1 VTPSGPAPRVPS
13 GPARRVP
20 SAAVVRRHRRRV
32 LRARGRSMVQA
43 ALGATWDV
51 LVGAAVLGGLG
62 VQAGRRLVGGLPA
75 ERELAPAATAGWLLV
90 AAAVALLGAALRGL
104 AAAGPL
110 SAQPAALTWILSG
123 PVDRAG
129 LLLPRFWL
137 TGAGSLAAGAAVG
150 ALVPLPAAPT
160 PGTVVAGS
168 VAGGLLALAAYGA
181 VAAGQS
187 RSRIGWSTAGQSRPG
202 IRWSAAGTALLL
214 VAAAGGLVVAV
225 LGLAGRSL
233 PAAPAPAVLVAV
245 AVLAAVA
252 AAAGLARARAGL
264 GRLERG
270 TLAAGGALVAGVAT
284 SVTWLD
290 AGLLRGIADERRWRT
305 RATVRSRRLTG
316 TGPAVLVRADLRR
329 LARQPGRLVGWA
341 ALAVVPYVVAA
352 VAAPVWVAAG
362 QVLAGALAVS
372 LLTPGLRTVADQ
384 PGLRRALGLAD
395 RQLLSLHALLPAA
408 GALLWAAVTAPA
420 LAAVAGPVPGGAA
433 AGDPAVGASLAAA
446 IGAVAAAIRAA
457 TRPPV
462 NYDSVVSPD
471 IGFGAAPVG
480 LIAQVFRGADIALVL
495 AGLAL
500 AGTPFPVRA
509 AVGVFVVA
517 WSLRTPTTS

>member
-1 VTPSGPAPRVPS
+1 MTRPAVVVPAP
-13 GPARRVP
+13 
-20 SAAVVRRHRRRV
+20 AAVRAYRRRV
-32 LRARGRSMVQA
+32 LRARGRSA
-43 ALGATWDV
+43 LRSALGATWDV
-51 LVGAAVLGGLG
+51 LVAAAVLGGIG
-62 VQAGRRLVGGLPA
+62 VQAGRRLVGGFPA
-75 ERELAPAATAGWLLV
+75 HRDPAAAGTAAWLL
-90 AAAVALLGAALRGL
+90 AAVAVALLGAALRGL
-104 AAAGPL
+104 VAAGPL
-110 SAQPAALTWILSG
+110 SAQPAALTWMLSA

-137 TGAGSLAAGAAVG
+137 SAAGSLVAGAVVG
-150 ALVPLPAAPT
+150 AVLPLPAAGP
-160 PGTVVAGS
+160 PGTVVAGAA
-168 VAGGLLALAAYGA
+168 AGGLLALAAYGA
-181 VAAGQS
+181 VAAGQ
-187 RSRIGWSTAGQSRPG
+187 ARPG
-202 IRWSAAGTALLL
+202 IRWSAVGTALL
-214 VAAAGGLVVAV
+214 VAAAAGGLVVAV

-233 PAAPAPAVLVAV
+233 PAVPAT

-252 AAAGLARARAGL
+252 VLAVVAAVAGLVRARAGL

-290 AGLLRGIADERRWRT
+290 AGLLRGVADERRWRT

-329 LARQPGRLVGWA
+329 LARRPGRLIGWA

-372 LLTPGLRTVADQ
+372 LLTPGLRAVADQ
-384 PGLRRALGLAD
+384 PGLRRALGLED

-408 GALLWAAVTAPA
+408 GAFLWAAVTAPA
-420 LAAVAGPVPGGAA
+420 LAAVAGSVPGGAA
-433 AGDPAVGASLAAA
+433 GEPAVGASVAAA
-446 IGAVAAAIRAA
+446 IGAVAAATRAA

-462 NYDSVVSPD
+462 NYDAAVSPD
-471 IGFGAAPVG
+471 VGFGAAPVG
-480 LIAQVFRGADIALVL
+480 LIAQLVRGADIALVL

-500 AGTPFPVRA
+500 AGAPFTVRA
-509 AVGVFVVA
+509 AVAVFVLA
-517 WSLRTPTTS
+517 WSLRAPTTD